1 MKNTRLNFDTSIL
14 LRTLIKNLR
23 NNILIK
29 IASINSVAVLI
40 RIISGFLTSKAIA
53 IFIGTEGMALVGNL
67 RDFVSSA
74 RSFSTLGFSNGI
86 VKYVAEFKNNALELS
101 KTLSTVFYIGLVSTL
116 IVSIYCFVDA
126 QRLNDILFTSTQ
138 DYAYVIKIL
147 AIALP
152 FYALNTLVLSVI
164 NGFSNFK
171 KLLYINI
178 ASQIVGMILTLY
190 LIWQERLQGA
200 LVAIATVESL
210 ILLVTFI
217 GVYNQKFVLK
227 LITWKN
233 IHVDN
238 LKKMGSYSL
247 MALFTAVA
255 LPIVSV
261 AIRNYI
267 IKTQGLHEAGLW
279 EAMNRISGYYLMF
292 VSTLLTLY
300 LLPKF
305 AEITT
310 KREFRKEVFDFYKT
324 IIPIFGLGLIV
335 IYFLRFLI
343 IKVVLTTEF
352 LAVES
357 LFFWQLLGDFLKVL
371 SIVIAYQFLAK
382 RMFWHYIITE
392 ALSMLVL
399 YFASIYFIELYG
411 AKGATM
417 AHFVDYVFYLIL
429 MVVIF
434 WNSLFG
440 KLEE

>member
-1 MKNTRLNFDTSIL
+1 M
-14 LRTLIKNLR
+14 
-23 NNILIK
+23 IK

>member
-1 MKNTRLNFDTSIL
+1 
-14 LRTLIKNLR
+14 
-23 NNILIK
+23 
-29 IASINSVAVLI
+29 
-40 RIISGFLTSKAIA
+40 
-53 IFIGTEGMALVGNL
+53 
-67 RDFVSSA
+67 
-74 RSFSTLGFSNGI
+74 
-86 VKYVAEFKNNALELS
+86 
-101 KTLSTVFYIGLVSTL
+101 
-116 IVSIYCFVDA
+116 
-126 QRLNDILFTSTQ
+126 
-138 DYAYVIKIL
+138 
-147 AIALP
+147 
-152 FYALNTLVLSVI
+152 
-164 NGFSNFK
+164 
-171 KLLYINI
+171 INI

-310 KREFRKEVFDFYKT
+310 KR
-324 IIPIFGLGLIV
+324 
-335 IYFLRFLI
+335 
-343 IKVVLTTEF
+343 
-352 LAVES
+352 
-357 LFFWQLLGDFLKVL
+357 
-371 SIVIAYQFLAK
+371 
-382 RMFWHYIITE
+382 
-392 ALSMLVL
+392 
-399 YFASIYFIELYG
+399 
-411 AKGATM
+411 
-417 AHFVDYVFYLIL
+417 
-429 MVVIF
+429 
-434 WNSLFG
+434 
-440 KLEE
+440 